1 MADHT
6 NTVNTPQGAETRP
19 NLLRM
24 LAPTI
29 RDIAVPL
36 GAYYILHWAGYSD
49 FTALLA
55 GGLVSGAM
63 VLVEVVRARRI
74 DVMSALVLG
83 GFVFGIASSLISGDA
98 RMMIVRDSLTTAVIG
113 VAFTV
118 SALVGKPL
126 TYIAARKAFSGSPQK
141 LAEMEYKFDNIPMV
155 RRVHNRI
162 AAMWGVGMIGESVV
176 RVVLAYRLPI
186 HTMAWL
192 SSVLMIG
199 VTATLMMITV
209 QTIKWARRSE
219 AAASQRGY
227 AAVHE

>member
-6 NTVNTPQGAETRP
+6 TVVNAPQGAETRP

-36 GAYYILHWAGYSD
+36 AAYYFLHAAGYSD
-49 FTALLA
+49 FSALLA
-55 GGLVSGAM
+55 GAVISGVM
-63 VLVEVVRARRI
+63 VLVEVVRARRV
-74 DVMSALVLG
+74 DAMSALILA
-83 GFVFGIASSLISGDA
+83 GFVFGIVSSLISGDA
-98 RMMIVRDSLTTAVIG
+98 RMIIVRDSLTTAVIG
-113 VAFTV
+113 LAFGI
-118 SALVGKPL
+118 SAVLGKPL
-126 TYIAARKAFSGSPQK
+126 TYVAARKAFSGSPQK
-141 LAEMEYKFDNIPMV
+141 LADMEYKFTTIPMV
-155 RRVHNRI
+155 RRLHNRI
-162 AAMWGVGMIGESVV
+162 SGMWGVGLIGESVL

-199 VTATLMMITV
+199 ITV
-209 QTIKWARRSE
+209 VLMAITVRTVKRVKASE
-219 AAASQRGY
+219 PAIEPGY

>member
-6 NTVNTPQGAETRP
+6 TTVNAPQGAETRP

-24 LAPTI
+24 LAPTL

-36 GAYYILHWAGYSD
+36 AAYYGLHWAGYSD
-49 FTALLA
+49 FAALLA
-55 GGLVSGAM
+55 GGLVSGVM

-74 DVMSALVLG
+74 DAMSALILA
-83 GFVFGIASSLISGDA
+83 GFAFGIVSSLISGDA

-113 VAFTV
+113 LAFAV
-118 SALVGKPL
+118 SALFGKPL
-126 TYIAARKAFSGSPQK
+126 TYVAARKAFSGNPRK
-141 LAEMEYKFDNIPMV
+141 LAEMEYKFNNIPMV
-155 RRVHNRI
+155 RRTHNRI

-176 RVVLAYRLPI
+176 RVVLAYQLPI

-199 VTATLMMITV
+199 TTATLMLITV
-209 QTIKWARRSE
+209 RTIKWARRSE
-219 AAASQRGY
+219 AAATQPGY
-227 AAVHE
+227 ASVHE